1 MATIIERYSE
11 KFRKS
16 GEMFERAA
24 DLIPGGGHQSR
35 TVYPH
40 PVYVERGEG
49 GLKWDVDGNELV
61 DHMLGY
67 GALILGN
74 AHPEVTRAIGD
85 RLAEGTHMGTAT
97 PLELRWAELVKDLV
111 PSAERVRFTASG
123 TESTLLAFRLA
134 RAFTGK
140 RRVVKFREHFHGW
153 HDYVSPESGIN
164 TQSGIPDE
172 TLSSVVVIEPKIEAL
187 ERLLERDK
195 DIAGVIMEPTGGHWG
210 QFPLANPGFLQSV
223 RDLTASHGVVMI
235 MDEVITMFRM
245 SRGGAQER
253 FGVTPDLTTMAK
265 IVAGGLPGGSVA
277 GRADIMDLMGR
288 ADAPN
293 RLAHPGTFNG
303 NPVSAS
309 AGIAALEVIA
319 SEPINE
325 QADAMAARLKAGLR
339 DSLSRQEVTG
349 HVHGIAS
356 IVHVVLGLEC
366 DCGGDICTLPHSE
379 IARVTGADA
388 EYGGLSGPLKMAML
402 NEGVDMMGG
411 IGFMVSAT
419 HRDEDIDRTAEAFER
434 SLIALRD
441 EGYV

>member
-1 MATIIERYSE
+1 MATILERYSE

-16 GEMFERAA
+16 GEMFERGA

-172 TLSSVVVIEPKIEAL
+172 TLSSVVVIEPKIETL
-187 ERLLERDK
+187 ERLLERDR
-195 DIAGVIMEPTGGHWG
+195 DIAAVIMEPTGGHWG

-223 RDLTASHGVVMI
+223 RDLTASRGVVMI

-356 IVHVVLGLEC
+356 IVHVALGLEC
-366 DCGGDICTLPHSE
+366 DCGGDICTLPHPE

-434 SLIALRD
+434 SLTALRD